1 MTTADSDTPSAVS
14 SSSLKDDTRWP
25 LMYVFLL
32 NVAVF
37 YCAVETGTLVTG
49 GVNLLV
55 AEWRDLL
62 PVGTSFI
69 FTSIVNELLNSE
81 AKARLVFWRWRY
93 PLPGSEAFTRH
104 AARDTRIDM
113 GVLKRKFGPFPTVAH
128 DQNVLWYRLYRSVAG
143 DAAVTHVHRKYL
155 FTRDYAVLSF
165 VLMVTLGASSF
176 WTIPSH
182 STAWIYLSLLAL
194 QYVVVRQ
201 AANNNGIRLVTTV
214 LALKATD

>member
-1 MTTADSDTPSAVS
+1 MTTTNSDAHSTVS

-37 YCAVETGTLVTG
+37 YCAIKTGMLVTG
-49 GVNLLV
+49 GVNLLL
-55 AEWRDLL
+55 AEWQNLL

-69 FTSIVNELLNSE
+69 FTSIINELLSSE
-81 AKARLVFWRWRY
+81 AKARLVFWRWRF

-104 AARDTRIDM
+104 AERDARIDM
-113 GVLKRKFGPFPTVAH
+113 EVLRRKCGPFPTDAR

-143 DAAVTHVHRKYL
+143 DAAVAHIHRKYL

-165 VLMVTLGASSF
+165 ALMIVLGVSAF
-176 WTIPSH
+176 WTIPSY
-182 STAWIYLSLLAL
+182 STAWIYLGLLVL
-194 QYVVVRQ
+194 QYGVVRQ